1 MPAVCH
7 EALDQLYAYNRRKR
21 QQYYFLS
28 KLVPSCEEFNKG
40 SKARTALEVIV
51 HEKKLDLINHTVI
64 QKFIRWAEFLDL
76 FFPFNEFSVLWE
88 NYGRKEAMKQFCLSF
103 LFLALWTAVAVGV
116 PSETR
121 FIYIYPTDGWRIF
134 VFLLAITLT
143 FYMIWGEYQEY
154 RTGQ

>member
-28 KLVPSCEEFNKG
+28 KLVPSSEEFNKG

-64 QKFIRWAEFLDL
+64 QKFIRWAKFWNL
-76 FFPFNEFSVLWE
+76 FFHFQRFKCTLGKLWSK
-88 NYGRKEAMKQFCLSF
+88 RS
-103 LFLALWTAVAVGV
+103 
-116 PSETR
+116 SETIFPII
-121 FIYIYPTDGWRIF
+121 FIPCLVDSCSSRSTIWNEIYLYLPHRWLENIRIF
-134 VFLLAITLT
+134 ACNNTHFLYDLGRIS
-143 FYMIWGEYQEY
+143 
-154 RTGQ
+154 RV

>member
-64 QKFIRWAEFLDL
+64 QKFIRSAKVWKLVFHFQRIQCPLGKLWSKRSYETILSIIFIPCVVDSRCSRSSIW
-76 FFPFNEFSVLWE
+76 NEIYLHLPNRWLE
-88 NYGRKEAMKQFCLSF
+88 NF
-103 LFLALWTAVAVGV
+103 
-116 PSETR
+116 
-121 FIYIYPTDGWRIF
+121 RIF
-134 VFLLAITLT
+134 ACNNTHFLYDLGRISR
-143 FYMIWGEYQEY
+143 I
-154 RTGQ
+154 

>member
-64 QKFIRWAEFLDL
+64 QKFIRCAEFWNL
-76 FFPFNEFSVLWE
+76 FFHFQRIQCTLGKLWSKRSYETILPIIFIPCLVDSRCSRSTIWNEIYLYLPNWWLE
-88 NYGRKEAMKQFCLSF
+88 NF
-103 LFLALWTAVAVGV
+103 
-116 PSETR
+116 
-121 FIYIYPTDGWRIF
+121 RIF
-134 VFLLAITLT
+134 ACNYTHFLYDLGRISR
-143 FYMIWGEYQEY
+143 I
-154 RTGQ
+154 

>member
-28 KLVPSCEEFNKG
+28 KLVPSSEEFNKG

-64 QKFIRWAEFLDL
+64 QKFIRCAKF
-76 FFPFNEFSVLWE
+76 
-88 NYGRKEAMKQFCLSF
+88 
-103 LFLALWTAVAVGV
+103 
-116 PSETR
+116 
-121 FIYIYPTDGWRIF
+121 
-134 VFLLAITLT
+134 
-143 FYMIWGEYQEY
+143 
-154 RTGQ
+154 